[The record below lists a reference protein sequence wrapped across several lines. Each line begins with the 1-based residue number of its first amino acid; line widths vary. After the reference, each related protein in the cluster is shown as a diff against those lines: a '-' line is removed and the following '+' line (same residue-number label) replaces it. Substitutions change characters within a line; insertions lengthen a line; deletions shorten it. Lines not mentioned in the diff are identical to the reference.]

1 MATISTSSSGAP
13 AQTKTIFQ
21 SEIGYWATCVTH
33 FFIDF
38 LNNGRSILMAL
49 LAISLGMSNGQ
60 VGLILV
66 IYNVGNALSQPFFG
80 WLTDRVGPKKLVVG
94 GMMWM
99 VIFSILTAILPSWW
113 AVVSLTCAGLGS
125 GMFHPAGT
133 TFATRPDFARRN
145 LATGLFFF
153 FGSAGLFMGP
163 IAAGYFLELWGRQ
176 GYLLSA
182 GIASIAFF
190 FGLIAISD
198 SWFHDQLSLEIKE
211 VYPKEESPNQSQFKF
226 GWRFIP
232 VLLTII
238 GYSSVGIIIMTY
250 LPKFLIEEGVAVSY
264 AGWVTGAY
272 LFGTMLGTLSGGML
286 ADYTQGRN
294 IILLGMAGTILPLW
308 FGIPAVGTL
317 QITLLFS
324 SGFFAALPHSVLVL
338 LIQSFFP
345 KGRGFASGLALGGM
359 FFTGS
364 IFSYFAGILADQ
376 ISLEFTLQG
385 AGIFPLIAV
394 CMVFLLPIPNRSTAT
409 S

>member
-1 MATISTSSSGAP
+1 
-13 AQTKTIFQ
+13 
-21 SEIGYWATCVTH
+21 
-33 FFIDF
+33 
-38 LNNGRSILMAL
+38 
-49 LAISLGMSNGQ
+49 MSNGQ

-66 IYNVGNALSQPFFG
+66 IYNIGNALSQPFFG
-80 WLTDRVGPKKLVVG
+80 WVTDKIGPKRLVVG
-94 GMMWM
+94 GMLWM
-99 VIFSILTAILPSWW
+99 VIFSALTAILPGWW
-113 AVVSLTCAGLGS
+113 AVVTLTCAGLGS

-133 TFATRPDFARRN
+133 TFATRPDFTRRN

-153 FGSAGLFMGP
+153 FGSAGLFVGP
-163 IAAGYFLELWGRQ
+163 IAAGYFLESWGRQ

-182 GIASIAFF
+182 GIASIAFV
-190 FGLIAISD
+190 FGLLAIND
-198 SWFHDQLSLEIKE
+198 NWFHDQAAIAQKSASLQTS
-211 VYPKEESPNQSQFKF
+211 EESAAESKSLKKQRQL
-226 GWRFIP
+226 GWSFVP

-238 GYSSVGIIIMTY
+238 GYSSVGIIVMTY

-286 ADYTQGRN
+286 ADYTNGRN

-308 FGIPAVGTL
+308 FGISASGSL
-317 QITLLFS
+317 QLLLLFI

-364 IFSYFAGILADQ
+364 VFSYFAGVFADS
-376 ISLEFTLQG
+376 IGLELTLSG
-385 AGIFPLIAV
+385 AGIFPLLAV
-394 CMVFLLPIPNRSTAT
+394 CMVFFLPAKQTPSP
-409 S
+409 